1 MRKIHAVR
9 VLTAAVLIAL
19 AGSAAARGLEARIEP
34 ITDKSAMGTGQVRYS
49 ITNTGDTSVLVLR
62 WQTALNGVDDDLFRV
77 TRDGSRSM
85 YVGRH
90 YKRGLPQPT
99 DYIEIAA
106 GETKSA
112 VVDLTT
118 YYDMRTAGQYSVAVD
133 TDLQFAFEED
143 FTDHAKLVPA
153 QEKLA
158 SGSTFVWVDGAH
170 VTPEPEDLSFLAGAK
185 AISFSGCSNSRQTST
200 TSGWNSAKTYATN
213 AKNYLNAGTHGARYT
228 TWFGT
233 YTSSRFNTV
242 KNHFTAISDAVNN
255 KPLVFD
261 CSCTD
266 SAYAYVYPTQP
277 YRIYLCNAFW
287 SAPTTGTDSKAGTI
301 IHETSHF
308 NAVAGTDDWA
318 YGQSAAK
325 SLARSNPTRAVDN
338 ADSHEYFAENTPAQN

>member
-1 MRKIHAVR
+1 MPRRCGAGAN
-9 VLTAAVLIAL
+9 AAN
-19 AGSAAARGLEARIEP
+19 RER
-34 ITDKSAMGTGQVRYS
+34 TGFTLGEEVF
-49 ITNTGDTSVLVLR
+49 GKVTSVLDE
-62 WQTALNGVDDDLFRV
+62 AI
-77 TRDGSRSM
+77 M
-85 YVGRH
+85 
-90 YKRGLPQPT
+90 
-99 DYIEIAA
+99 
-106 GETKSA
+106 
-112 VVDLTT
+112 VDLANPQQTS
-118 YYDMRTAGQYSVAVD
+118 DEFVKALGNDRAQLRLRELSSDGEELNLGLVPASERLVNVAVD

-338 ADSHEYFAENTPAQN
+338 ADSHEYFAENTPSQN

>member
-9 VLTAAVLIAL
+9 VLTAAVLVAL

-49 ITNTGDTSVLVLR
+49 ISNTGDTSVLVLR

-77 TRDGSRSM
+77 TRDGTPSTF
-85 YVGRH
+85 VGRH
-90 YKRGLPQPT
+90 FKRGLPQPT

-118 YYDMRTAGQYSVAVD
+118 YYDMRTTGQYSVAVD
-133 TDLQFAFEED
+133 TDLQFAFQED
-143 FTDHAKLVPA
+143 FSDHAKLVPA

-158 SGSTFVWVDGAH
+158 SRSTTVWVDGAH
-170 VTPEPEDLSFLAGAK
+170 VTPEPDLSFLAGAK
-185 AISFSGCSNSRQTST
+185 GISYSGCSNTRQSALST
-200 TSGWNSAKTYATN
+200 AWGSSKTYATN
-213 AKNYLNAGTHGARYT
+213 AKNYMNSGATGARYT

-233 YTSSRFNTV
+233 YLSSRYTTV
-242 KNHFTAISDAVNN
+242 RSHFVAIEDALYN
-255 KPLVFD
+255 KSIVFD
-261 CSCTD
+261 CTCTD

-277 YRIYLCNAFW
+277 YKIYLCNAFW
-287 SAPTTGTDSKAGTI
+287 SAPNTGTDSRAGTI

-308 NAVAGTDDWA
+308 NVVAGTDDWA
-318 YGQSAAK
+318 YGQTAAK
-325 SLARSNPTRAVDN
+325 NLARSNPKKAIDN